1 MYIHVFLKKK
11 KKENAVRI
19 VQPCPKLHF
28 ILLLGSEILSFLCL
42 CPIFFNV
49 VFIYF

>member
-1 MYIHVFLKKK
+1 MKK

-28 ILLLGSEILSFLCL
+28 ILLLGSEILTQFPVLV
-42 CPIFFNV
+42 PDFF
-49 VFIYF
+49 